1 MVSTIDFSK
10 LWDKTVGLFRNRVF
24 LSIYGGGGGQKAMVI
39 VCVVLSISWS
49 PFPNHFRSYPTS
61 ALAPGRGIILLFYKH
76 SKEIVININFLL
88 CKDWFSLCTRL
99 DRILRYSQM
108 CASSSLSSSS
118 TGITGVYYHSWLP
131 RLVLK

>member
-24 LSIYGGGGGQKAMVI
+24 RSIYGGGGGTKSNGNSL
-39 VCVVLSISWS
+39 CCSEYLLE
-49 PFPNHFRSYPTS
+49 PNHFRSYPTS

-76 SKEIVININFLL
+76 SKEIVININFFL

-118 TGITGVYYHSWLP
+118 TGITGMYHHSWLP
-131 RLVLK
+131 QLVLK